1 MTREFLRRTILF
13 GYSSFGFILIF
24 RLEGSSDESKLSFL
38 NSWVN
43 NHIQDAQ
50 NNLQKPL
57 LFAEF
62 GKSSKDSGFDPNQR
76 DAVFNTV
83 YSAIYSSARGGGAA
97 AGGLFWQL
105 LGEGM
110 DSLSD
115 GYEIVLSESSST
127 VGLINQQS
135 QKLNNIRK
143 MYAHLRNVE
152 IWKRARDTQRGGD
165 ARHWYLTKWWSKMK
179 LAMWDEVC
187 EVYVRFKLNAI
198 LEMIFLF
205 IQKNRLKSSCN
216 TLIYV
221 KTSLLYTYTQ
231 TMSLVIN
238 RSHYQKTKNTK
249 KQSKKTF
256 IY

>member
-1 MTREFLRRTILF
+1 MINKPSFLIKLELPLTCQWLIYCSTHRNDSCEFLRRTILF
-13 GYSSFGFILIF
+13 GYSSFGFLLLF

-62 GKSSKDSGFDPNQR
+62 GKSSKDPGFDTNQR
-76 DAVFNTV
+76 DVVFNTV
-83 YSAIYSSARGGGAA
+83 YSAIFSSARGGGAA

-110 DSLSD
+110 DSLGD

-127 VGLINQQS
+127 VGLITQQS

-152 IWKRARDTQRGGD
+152 IWKRARDTKRGGD
-165 ARHWYLTKWWSKMK
+165 ARH
-179 LAMWDEVC
+179 
-187 EVYVRFKLNAI
+187 
-198 LEMIFLF
+198 
-205 IQKNRLKSSCN
+205 
-216 TLIYV
+216 
-221 KTSLLYTYTQ
+221 
-231 TMSLVIN
+231 
-238 RSHYQKTKNTK
+238 
-249 KQSKKTF
+249 
-256 IY
+256 